1 MVGDLLTYT
10 LALTHDHVFS
20 PTTNVVLS
28 DTIPAG
34 TSFVSATSPHTFD
47 GATVTWEESSLDA
60 GATMQ
65 VELVV
70 IVDADA
76 GPVIINEDY
85 GALSD
90 DVAYVE
96 GPPITTVV
104 QEPTDVTLTD
114 LEQISAGGA
123 QLVWLAAGAL
133 GLLLL
138 AAGASRLV
146 RSTRRRS

>member
-1 MVGDLLTYT
+1 
-10 LALTHDHVFS
+10 
-20 PTTNVVLS
+20 
-28 DTIPAG
+28 
-34 TSFVSATSPHTFD
+34 
-47 GATVTWEESSLDA
+47 
-60 GATMQ
+60 
-65 VELVV
+65 
-70 IVDADA
+70 
-76 GPVIINEDY
+76 
-85 GALSD
+85 
-90 DVAYVE
+90 VAYVE

-146 RSTRRRS
+146 RSTRRHS